1 MDGLRRRVHTL
12 CAAVKPTPHAS
23 LRVPLVR
30 ALSLAAL
37 FVASHGLAA
46 CATDR
51 GARIRYMH
59 PSPLSR
65 WGNRIRVEPFENE
78 GSSGVSRMIEQRV
91 RQSGAF
97 QMVGE
102 GAQMAIVGEVHDN
115 GASPEQV
122 TSRPFTCTRQVP
134 EQRTRQVPVV
144 IPGLQPRVELRT
156 EQYTEMVPQP
166 YACTQL
172 VRSTEARFS
181 MRVRINARTRPIHV
195 VFDRRFDLNDRQ
207 ETLGLAGSDGQD
219 QPPPPVDGDGLL
231 RSLHERAAQRFAQEA
246 LPTVDAA
253 EVTFADCGD
262 PRCEQGLALVRSND
276 LAGAE
281 RLFGEAAGQLS
292 RATDPTSRR
301 RLAAALYNRGLVR
314 GYTNQLAEGIDDLRL
329 AIAGDATQTAWQQQ
343 LMALQD
349 LQTEIEAARFRGE
362 TPGGGNT
369 SPTPSGAPARGRGRG
384 R

>member
-1 MDGLRRRVHTL
+1 MHTL
-12 CAAVKPTPHAS
+12 CAAVKPTHLAS
-23 LRVPLVR
+23 LRAPLVR
-30 ALSLAAL
+30 ALSLAVIV
-37 FVASHGLAA
+37 VASRGLAA
-46 CATDR
+46 CGTDR
-51 GARIRYMH
+51 GARIQYMH

-65 WGNRIRVEPFENE
+65 WGVRLRVEPFENE
-78 GSSGVSRMIEQRV
+78 GASGVSRMIEQAV

-102 GAQMAIVGEVHDN
+102 GAQMAIVGEVHEN
-115 GASPEQV
+115 VAGPEQV

-156 EQYTEMVPQP
+156 EQYTEMVAQP
-166 YACTQL
+166 YPCTQL
-172 VRSTEARFS
+172 VRSTAARFS

-195 VFDRRFDLNDRQ
+195 VFDRRFEVSDRQ
-207 ETLGLAGSDGQD
+207 ETTGLAGSDGHD
-219 QPPPPVDGDGLL
+219 HAPPPVDGDGLL
-231 RSLHERAAQRFAQEA
+231 RALHQRAAQRFAQEA
-246 LPTVDAA
+246 LPAVDTAA
-253 EVTFADCGD
+253 VTFADCGD
-262 PRCEQGLALVRSND
+262 PRCEQGIALVRSRD

-292 RATDPTSRR
+292 RASDPTSRR

-329 AIAGDATQTAWQQQ
+329 AIAGDPAQTAWQQQ

-369 SPTPSGAPARGRGRG
+369 APTPSGAPSRGRGRA